1 LRVIVYTGKGGVGKT
16 TVAASTALRAAKMGY
31 RTIVISTDAAHSLAD
46 SFDIKLGPEPVPIG
60 ERLWGQEIDVY
71 HEVDTHWGTIQRYLS
86 TLFAWQGVDSIV
98 AEEMTVPPGINELA
112 SLLQLVRLHDSGEYD
127 LVVVDS
133 APTGEALELL
143 TFPEVLRWWMEK
155 LFPIQRRV
163 ASLTRP
169 VVRSLTGMPM
179 PGDEVF
185 DAVADLYRQ
194 LARTQKLLG
203 DPTSTSIRVV
213 LNAEKMVILEAQ
225 RLFMYSNLYGYPVDL
240 IVCNRVIPESVTD
253 SYFQGWKASQAKYIQ
268 MIEERFAPVPIRY
281 VPLMENEVVGVESLE
296 VVGRELFGDEDPTQ
310 VYHRGRSYS
319 FERAGN
325 GYNLLLPLPF
335 TTRGEVEL
343 SQVGDELVVRV
354 GNQRRT
360 IILPRTLAGM
370 QTSGARLESGT
381 LTVRFAPQAG

>member
-1 LRVIVYTGKGGVGKT
+1 MRILVYTGKGGVGKT
-16 TVAASTALRAAKMGY
+16 TVAAATALRAASMGY
-31 RTIVISTDAAHSLAD
+31 RTIVMSTDAAHSLGD
-46 SFDIKLGPEPVPIG
+46 SFDIRLGPEPVPIREG
-60 ERLWGQEIDVY
+60 LWGQEIDVY

-112 SLLQLVRLHDSGEYD
+112 SLLQLVRLYESGEYD

-163 ASLTRP
+163 ASVTRP
-169 VVRSLTGMPM
+169 FVRSLTGMPM
-179 PGDEVF
+179 PGDDVF
-185 DAVADLYRQ
+185 DSVASLYQQ
-194 LARTQKLLG
+194 LAKTQKLLEN
-203 DPTSTSIRVV
+203 PVSTSIRVV

-225 RLFMYSNLYGYPVDL
+225 RLYMYSNLYGYPVDL
-240 IVCNRVIPESVTD
+240 IVCNRVIPDTVTD

-268 MIEERFAPVPIRY
+268 MIEERFAPVPIHY
-281 VPLMENEVVGVESLE
+281 VPLMENEVVGVEALE
-296 VVGRELFGDEDPTQ
+296 AVGQQLFGDEDPTQ
-310 VYHRGRSYS
+310 IYHRGRSYS
-319 FERAGN
+319 FEKTEG
-325 GYNLLLPLPF
+325 GYLLLLPLPF
-335 TTRGEVEL
+335 TTRGDIEL

-381 LTVRFAPQAG
+381 LTVRFSPQAG

>member
-1 LRVIVYTGKGGVGKT
+1 MRIIVYTGKGGVGKT
-16 TVAASTALRAAKMGY
+16 TVAASTALRAAKLGY
-31 RTIVISTDAAHSLAD
+31 RTIVMSTDAAHSLAD
-46 SFDIKLGPEPVPIG
+46 SFDIKLGPEPVHIR

-71 HEVDTHWGTIQRYLS
+71 HEVDTHWGTIQRYLA
-86 TLFAWQGVDSIV
+86 TLFSWQGVDSIV

-112 SLLQLVRLHDSGEYD
+112 SLLQLVRLHESAEYD

-163 ASLTRP
+163 ASVTRP
-169 VVRSLTGMPM
+169 VVRSLTGMPL
-179 PGDEVF
+179 PGDDVF
-185 DAVADLYRQ
+185 DAVATLYQQ
-194 LARTQKLLG
+194 LEKTQRLLENAA
-203 DPTSTSIRVV
+203 STSIRVV

-240 IVCNRVIPESVTD
+240 IVCNRVIPETVTD

-268 MIEERFAPVPIRY
+268 MIEERFAPVPIHY
-281 VPLMENEVVGVESLE
+281 VPLMENEVVGVEALE
-296 VVGRELFGDEDPTQ
+296 AVGQQLFGDQDPTQ
-310 VYHRGRSYS
+310 IYHRGRSYS
-319 FERAGN
+319 FEKTAG
-325 GYNLLLPLPF
+325 GYLLLLPLPF
-335 TTRGEVEL
+335 TTRGDVEL

-370 QTSGARLESGT
+370 QTRGARLEGGT
-381 LTVRFAPQAG
+381 LTVRFSPQAG